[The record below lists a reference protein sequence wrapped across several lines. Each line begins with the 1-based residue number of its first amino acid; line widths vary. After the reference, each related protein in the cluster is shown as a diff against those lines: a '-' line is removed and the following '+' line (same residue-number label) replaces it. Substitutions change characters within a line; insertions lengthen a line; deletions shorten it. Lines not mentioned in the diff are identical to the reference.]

1 MQETIACQG
10 LHLDAANLAWLQDWI
25 KRHPDW
31 SRKRLAFELCRQWD
45 WRTSTGRLKNYA
57 ARSFLLKMEQRGF
70 MTLPPLRTAMRRSTW
85 SATGEVSLTM
95 PTPTPI
101 RTPLAKL
108 TPLTL
113 VIPKPGSL
121 ENKSFVHYLAQYH
134 YLGFQRTVGEN
145 IKYLVRDRDSRD
157 IACVL
162 FGSAAWK
169 TAPRDAFIG
178 WNDTQRQRNIAL
190 LTNNTRFLILPW
202 VRVPHLASHIL
213 GLVLRRLRAD
223 WLSKYGHPVHLVETF
238 VERDRFQGT
247 CYRAANWQ
255 HVGQTRGR
263 SRQDRYNTLQVPVK
277 DIYLYPLI
285 PHFRQALATSPGDP
299 SC

>member
-1 MQETIACQG
+1 M
-10 LHLDAANLAWLQDWI
+10 AWLQDWI
-25 KRHPDW
+25 KQHRDW
-31 SRKRLAFELCRQWD
+31 SRNRLAFQLCRQWD
-45 WRTSTGRLKNYA
+45 WRTPTGQLKNYA

-70 MTLPPLRTAMRRSTW
+70 IPLPPIRTAMRRPTW
-85 SATGEVSLTM
+85 SAAGELLLAM
-95 PTPTPI
+95 PAPTPI
-101 RTPLAKL
+101 SAPLAEL

-113 VIPKPGSL
+113 VLPKPGSF
-121 ENKSFVHYLAQYH
+121 ENTGFVHYLSHYH

-145 IKYLVRDRDSRD
+145 IKYLVRDQHGRDL
-157 IACVL
+157 ACVL

-178 WNDTQRQRNIAL
+178 WSDTQRQHNINL

-202 VRVPHLASHIL
+202 VSVPHLASHIL
-213 GLVLRRLRAD
+213 GLILRRLRAD

-238 VERDRFQGT
+238 VEQNRFRGT

-255 HVGQTRGR
+255 CVGQTRGR
-263 SRQDRYNTLQVPVK
+263 SRQDRYTTLRVPVK
-277 DIYLYPLI
+277 NIYLYPLI
-285 PHFRQALATSPGDP
+285 PHFRKALCNPMGDP

>member
-1 MQETIACQG
+1 M
-10 LHLDAANLAWLQDWI
+10 DAADLAWLQDWI
-25 KRHPDW
+25 RQHRDW
-31 SRKRLAFELCRQWD
+31 SRGRLAFELCRQWD
-45 WRTSTGRLKNYA
+45 WRTPTGRLKNYA

-70 MTLPPLRTAMRRSTW
+70 IPLPPIRTAMRRPTW
-85 SATGEVSLTM
+85 SAAGEILPAM

-101 RTPLAKL
+101 RTPLAEL
-108 TPLTL
+108 TPLTH
-113 VIPKPGSL
+113 VIPKPGSF

-145 IKYLVRDRDSRD
+145 IKYLVRDQHGRDL
-157 IACVL
+157 ACVL

-178 WNDTQRQRNIAL
+178 WSDTQRQGNINL

-202 VRVPHLASHIL
+202 VSVPHLASHIL
-213 GLVLRRLRAD
+213 GLILRQLRAD

-238 VERDRFQGT
+238 VEQSRFRGT

-255 HVGQTRGR
+255 CVGQTRGR
-263 SRQDRYNTLQVPVK
+263 SRQDRYTTLRVPVK

-285 PHFRQALATSPGDP
+285 QDFRRELCA
-299 SC
+299 C

>member
-1 MQETIACQG
+1 MQETITCQG
-10 LHLDAANLAWLQDWI
+10 RHLGAADLAWLQEWI
-25 KRHPDW
+25 RQHRDW
-31 SRKRLAFELCRQWD
+31 SRGRLAFELCRQWD
-45 WRTSTGRLKNYA
+45 WRTPTGRLKNYA

-70 MTLPPLRTAMRRSTW
+70 ITLPPIRTAMCRPTW
-85 SATGEVSLTM
+85 SAACELWLAM
-95 PTPTPI
+95 PTSTPI
-101 RTPLAKL
+101 STPLAEL

-113 VIPKPGSL
+113 VIPKPGSF

-145 IKYLVRDRDSRD
+145 IKYLVRDQHGRDL
-157 IACVL
+157 ACVL

-178 WNDTQRQRNIAL
+178 WSDTQRQGNINL

-202 VRVPHLASHIL
+202 VSVLHLASHIL
-213 GLVLRRLRAD
+213 GLILRQLRTD

-238 VERDRFQGT
+238 VEQNRFRGT
-247 CYRAANWQ
+247 CYRAANWRC
-255 HVGQTRGR
+255 VGQTRGR
-263 SRQDRYNTLQVPVK
+263 SRQDRYTTLRVPIK

-285 PHFRQALATSPGDP
+285 QDFRRELCA
-299 SC
+299 C